1 MDELNDFLKLNGFV
15 LAVEPV
21 ISKKYFGNYICEYT
35 NNAFGTR
42 IRLISDRGY
51 IYVYIS
57 RLETDRWYSIIS
69 ILMSLYKKRRRC
81 FLTKDQETDWNYF
94 HNLTSSKDIIQTD
107 IQVKLLRRYFNEVM
121 TIFYE
126 NNLQFLS
133 KIESE
138 EIEINRF
145 IENS

>member
-15 LAVEPV
+15 LALEPV

-35 NNAFGTR
+35 NNTFGTK

-51 IYVYIS
+51 FHVFIS
-57 RLETDRWYSIIS
+57 RIGTDRWYCIIN
-69 ILMSLYKKRRRC
+69 ILNTLYKKKRRC
-81 FLTKDQETDWNYF
+81 FLIQDKETDGNYF
-94 HNLTSSKDIIQTD
+94 HNLISSKDIIQTD
-107 IQVKLLRRYFNEVM
+107 IQVKLLRRYFTEVM

-126 NNLQFLS
+126 NNLQLLS

-138 EIEINRF
+138 KIDLNQF
-145 IENS
+145 IEKS